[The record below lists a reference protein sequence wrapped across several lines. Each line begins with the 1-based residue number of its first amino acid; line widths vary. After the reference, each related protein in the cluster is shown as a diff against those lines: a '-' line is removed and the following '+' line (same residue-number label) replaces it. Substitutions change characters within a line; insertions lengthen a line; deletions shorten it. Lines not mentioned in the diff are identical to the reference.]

1 MNKRIIISA
10 AIFGMLAV
18 VFGAFGAHSLK
29 KILTAD
35 EMEIW
40 HTAVQYHFYHTFAL
54 LFLSTF
60 ARFKNN
66 IINFSSYCF
75 VAGIILFSGSLYLM
89 ALKNVNQ
96 CKAISNPAKENP
108 SKVLLETFIG
118 ILLYQIYKT
127 INTKAITILNHTKG
141 RASNDIRAP
150 KTAVKP
156 HMKTMK

>member
-1 MNKRIIISA
+1 MNKKIIISA

-29 KILTAD
+29 KILTAA

-66 IINFSSYCF
+66 IINFSFYCF
-75 VAGIILFSGSLYLM
+75 LTGIILFSGSLYLM
-89 ALKNVNQ
+89 ALKNVFHWESVSFLGP
-96 CKAISNPAKENP
+96 ITPAGGLFFILGWL
-108 SKVLLETFIG
+108 SLL
-118 ILLYQIYKT
+118 L
-127 INTKAITILNHTKG
+127 A
-141 RASNDIRAP
+141 
-150 KTAVKP
+150 AVKD
-156 HMKTMK
+156 K